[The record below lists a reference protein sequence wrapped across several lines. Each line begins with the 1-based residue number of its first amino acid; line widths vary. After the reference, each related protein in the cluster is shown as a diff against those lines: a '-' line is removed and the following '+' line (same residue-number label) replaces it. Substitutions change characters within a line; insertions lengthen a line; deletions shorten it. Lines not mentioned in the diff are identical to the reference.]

1 MYRLSREAESDLEQI
16 WIYIALDNPE
26 AADGV
31 VDFLEAQLQ
40 RLSRNPQIGR
50 PRLDIC
56 SDALC
61 FAAGKPSWRSQFL
74 ISTVRNPTASLSH
87 VSSRGIKI
95 FRIRIFSSYPGTF
108 ASVAIVATGGIAR
121 RAQRT
126 GYAMASLPLAQ
137 DG

>member
-40 RLSRNPQIGR
+40 RLSRNPHIGR

-74 ISTVRNPTASLSH
+74 IFYRQESN
-87 VSSRGIKI
+87 
-95 FRIRIFSSYPGTF
+95 
-108 ASVAIVATGGIAR
+108 GIAIAR
-121 RAQRT
+121 ILE
-126 GYAMASLPLAQ
+126 GHQ
-137 DG
+137 DLQDKDI